1 MDREKTPHYWLSVSV
16 TDLGT
21 EPLSSRAHV
30 YLDVLDVND
39 NAPQPSQPVYFASVE
54 ENADAGGSVAQ
65 VSATDADASSQ
76 GKLSFHLLESH
87 RVHFDVD
94 PQTGN
99 HGRGPALLGLRYH
112 HLEQGVSR
120 SGPPGPQSGW
130 FFCPTRKKS
139 PR

>member
-1 MDREKTPHYWLSVSV
+1 MDREKTPHYWLCVSV

-30 YLDVLDVND
+30 FLEVLDVND
-39 NAPQPSQPVYFASVE
+39 NAPQLSQPVYFASAA
-54 ENADAGGSVAQ
+54 ENGDAGASVAQ

-87 RVHFDVD
+87 RAHFDVD

-99 HGRGPALLGLRYH
+99 HGPEVGGAPLP
-112 HLEQGVSR
+112 
-120 SGPPGPQSGW
+120 PPGG
-130 FFCPTRKKS
+130 
-139 PR
+139 